1 MSRSV
6 RWGSPEDGGS
16 HYEHQRS
23 DSGVGSFSDCESRT
37 SNPDR
42 NFLVSG
48 YEDNTT
54 IYNLQRA
61 LQEARTQRDEFA
73 KKITELENQVRQT
86 RGELE
91 QTKAHIRAVQDKNE
105 LLVHEKETLVK
116 DNKELTDRNTE
127 LQEQL
132 DESAKELKKANR
144 KSSNSPTVTI
154 VTSSNSSE
162 SSEEKKVR
170 RSSSK
175 RRPEKEK
182 ERDTEHDKER
192 RDKDQRRKEKQ
203 REKEKEKE
211 REKEEEEMHRLR
223 RRFDNRAGEESD
235 AKSSV
240 ASSKTIR
247 GSRRDSYIEPMGHSA
262 PRPQQ
267 TVPPSPARHHSYTT
281 TNGYTPAAAYP
292 NIREPAA
299 YAPGAP
305 RSVHPQV
312 YVPQEY
318 TGYVAEEEETP
329 YHAHTRGRVERR

>member
-48 YEDNTT
+48 YEDNNT
-54 IYNLQRA
+54 IYSLQRA

-105 LLVHEKETLVK
+105 LLVNEKETLVK
-116 DNKELTDRNTE
+116 ENKDLSDKNTE

-132 DESAKELKKANR
+132 DDSAKELKKANR
-144 KSSNSPTVTI
+144 KSTNSPTVTI
-154 VTSSNSSE
+154 VTSTSSE
-162 SSEEKKVR
+162 SSDDKKLR

-182 ERDTEHDKER
+182 ERDAEREKER
-192 RDKDQRRKEKQ
+192 RDKERRKEKQ

-211 REKEEEEMHRLR
+211 REKDEEEIERLR
-223 RRFDNRAGEESD
+223 RRFEGRAGDESD
-235 AKSSV
+235 AKSSI

-247 GSRRDSYIEPMGHSA
+247 SSRRDSYIEPMGHSA

-267 TVPPSPARHHSYTT
+267 AVVPPSPARHHSYTT
-281 TNGYTPAAAYP
+281 SNGYPPSSGYP
-292 NIREPAA
+292 SIREPAA

-318 TGYVAEEEETP
+318 TGYTEEEEAP